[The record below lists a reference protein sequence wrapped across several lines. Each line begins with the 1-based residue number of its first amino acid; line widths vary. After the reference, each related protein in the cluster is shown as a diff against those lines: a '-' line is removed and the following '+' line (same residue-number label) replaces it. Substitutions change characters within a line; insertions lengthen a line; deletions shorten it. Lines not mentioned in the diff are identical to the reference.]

1 MHSRAQAWYGR
12 RTWHWRDW
20 PAEVLLES
28 KRRAGARISVVI
40 PARNE
45 ERTIAGVVGS
55 LRAALVERIPL
66 IDEVVVIDSDS
77 ADGTA
82 AAAAKVGGTVHGAR
96 DIAPEL
102 GGYPGKGEALWKSLL
117 VTEGDLLVFIDADL
131 TQWGP
136 HFVTGLLGP
145 LLADPGVQLVKGFYA
160 RIAVGT
166 DGSTSTEGGRV
177 TELVARP
184 LLSLWWPE
192 LSGVVQP
199 LAGEWAARRELMESL
214 SVPVGYGVELST
226 LLDTAATRGL
236 DAIAQVDLGS
246 RGHKHQTDHD
256 LALMAAE
263 LLIVAERR
271 RRPAGADAR
280 QPAAPAIRQGRHPGP
295 PGGPAD
301 SGSGAAAG
309 DQPVLRQATQ
319 PPRQPPVSSAASSSP
334 DVAGPGNTEGQ
345 RTLRLG
351 GRSFEPRQRL
361 IMAIV
366 NRTPDS
372 FYDRGATWEEAAA
385 MERVHE
391 VVGEGADIVDIGGVP
406 AAPGAEVTVA
416 EEIRRTVPFV
426 AAVRA
431 AYPDLVISVDT
442 WRHQTARELCA
453 AGADLLND
461 TWGGWDEQL
470 PEVAAEY
477 GAGLVCSHAG
487 GLPPRTRPFRVE
499 YDDVMTDVL
508 ERTLTLADRAV
519 ARGVDPSRVIIDP
532 AHDFGKNTWQSL
544 EVTRRL
550 DEMVAA
556 DWPVLVSLSHKDF
569 IGETLNAERDE
580 RLTGTLATTAVCA
593 WLGARVFRAHQV
605 TETREVLDMVSAIR
619 GDRPPARAVRGLA

>member
-1 MHSRAQAWYGR
+1 MRWWS
-12 RTWHWRDW
+12 
-20 PAEVLLES
+20 S
-28 KRRAGARISVVI
+28 IRIR
-40 PARNE
+40 PTE
-45 ERTIAGVVGS
+45 
-55 LRAALVERIPL
+55 
-66 IDEVVVIDSDS
+66 
-77 ADGTA
+77 TA
-82 AAAAKVGGTVHGAR
+82 AAAAKAGATVHGAR

-160 RIAVGT
+160 RIATGT

-214 SVPVGYGVELST
+214 SIPVGYGVELST

-246 RGHKHQTDHD
+246 RAHKHQTDHD

-271 RRPAGADAR
+271 RPVKEAGQWRGPVPASPLLQQFVREGAQVRPVARPVPVQERPPVAGLFASWPASQRR
-280 QPAAPAIRQGRHPGP
+280 QPAM
-295 PGGPAD
+295 
-301 SGSGAAAG
+301 
-309 DQPVLRQATQ
+309 
-319 PPRQPPVSSAASSSP
+319 SSAASSSRNV
-334 DVAGPGNTEGQ
+334 DDSGDTAGQ

-351 GRSFEPRQRL
+351 GRSFGPRQRL
-361 IMAIV
+361 VMAIV

-372 FYDRGATWEEAAA
+372 FYDRGATWEETAA

-406 AAPGAEVTVA
+406 AAPGTEVTVA

-442 WRHQTARELCA
+442 WRHQVARELCA

-461 TWGGWDEQL
+461 TWGGWDERL
-470 PEVAAEY
+470 AEVAAEY

-499 YDDVMTDVL
+499 YDDVMADVL
-508 ERTLTLADRAV
+508 ERTLALADRAV
-519 ARGVDPSRVIIDP
+519 TQGVDPSRVLIDP
-532 AHDFGKNTWQSL
+532 AHDFGKNTWHSL

-550 DEMVAA
+550 GEMVATG
-556 DWPVLVSLSHKDF
+556 WPVLVSLSHKDF
-569 IGETLNAERDE
+569 IGETLNAGRDE

-605 TETREVLDMVSAIR
+605 TPD
-619 GDRPPARAVRGLA
+619 PPGPGHGLGHPG

>member
-12 RTWHWRDW
+12 RSHWRDW
-20 PAEVLLES
+20 PAEVLLEG
-28 KRRAGARISVVI
+28 KRRAGTRISVVI

-55 LRAALVERIPL
+55 LRSALVERTPL

-82 AAAAKVGGTVHGAR
+82 AAATKAGATVHWAR

-145 LLADPGVQLVKGFYA
+145 LLAEPGVQLVKGFYA

-214 SVPVGYGVELST
+214 SIPVGYGVELST

-271 RRPAGADAR
+271 RPAKWAGEVDGEVDGGPVPASPQLQQFVREGAQVRPVARPIPVQERPPVAGLADRPAGLL
-280 QPAAPAIRQGRHPGP
+280 GR
-295 PGGPAD
+295 
-301 SGSGAAAG
+301 
-309 DQPVLRQATQ
+309 
-319 PPRQPPVSSAASSSP
+319 
-334 DVAGPGNTEGQ
+334 
-345 RTLRLG
+345 
-351 GRSFEPRQRL
+351 
-361 IMAIV
+361 
-366 NRTPDS
+366 
-372 FYDRGATWEEAAA
+372 
-385 MERVHE
+385 
-391 VVGEGADIVDIGGVP
+391 
-406 AAPGAEVTVA
+406 
-416 EEIRRTVPFV
+416 
-426 AAVRA
+426 
-431 AYPDLVISVDT
+431 
-442 WRHQTARELCA
+442 
-453 AGADLLND
+453 
-461 TWGGWDEQL
+461 
-470 PEVAAEY
+470 
-477 GAGLVCSHAG
+477 
-487 GLPPRTRPFRVE
+487 
-499 YDDVMTDVL
+499 
-508 ERTLTLADRAV
+508 
-519 ARGVDPSRVIIDP
+519 
-532 AHDFGKNTWQSL
+532 
-544 EVTRRL
+544 
-550 DEMVAA
+550 
-556 DWPVLVSLSHKDF
+556 
-569 IGETLNAERDE
+569 
-580 RLTGTLATTAVCA
+580 
-593 WLGARVFRAHQV
+593 
-605 TETREVLDMVSAIR
+605 
-619 GDRPPARAVRGLA
+619 PARRDGVRR

>member
-20 PAEVLLES
+20 PAEVLLEG
-28 KRRAGARISVVI
+28 KRRAGTRISVVI

-55 LRAALVERIPL
+55 LRAALVERTPL

-82 AAAAKVGGTVHGAR
+82 AAATKAGATVHWAR

-117 VTEGDLLVFIDADL
+117 VTEGDLLIFIDADL

-145 LLADPGVQLVKGFYA
+145 LLAEPGVQLVKGFYA

-214 SVPVGYGVELST
+214 SIPVGYGVELST

-271 RRPAGADAR
+271 RPVKWAGEVDGEPVPASPQLQQFVREGAQVRPVDRPIPVQERPPVAGLAGRPAGPTGR
-280 QPAAPAIRQGRHPGP
+280 PAGLL
-295 PGGPAD
+295 GGP
-301 SGSGAAAG
+301 
-309 DQPVLRQATQ
+309 V
-319 PPRQPPVSSAASSSP
+319 
-334 DVAGPGNTEGQ
+334 
-345 RTLRLG
+345 
-351 GRSFEPRQRL
+351 
-361 IMAIV
+361 
-366 NRTPDS
+366 
-372 FYDRGATWEEAAA
+372 
-385 MERVHE
+385 
-391 VVGEGADIVDIGGVP
+391 
-406 AAPGAEVTVA
+406 
-416 EEIRRTVPFV
+416 RR
-426 AAVRA
+426 
-431 AYPDLVISVDT
+431 D
-442 WRHQTARELCA
+442 
-453 AGADLLND
+453 
-461 TWGGWDEQL
+461 
-470 PEVAAEY
+470 
-477 GAGLVCSHAG
+477 
-487 GLPPRTRPFRVE
+487 
-499 YDDVMTDVL
+499 
-508 ERTLTLADRAV
+508 
-519 ARGVDPSRVIIDP
+519 
-532 AHDFGKNTWQSL
+532 
-544 EVTRRL
+544 
-550 DEMVAA
+550 
-556 DWPVLVSLSHKDF
+556 
-569 IGETLNAERDE
+569 
-580 RLTGTLATTAVCA
+580 
-593 WLGARVFRAHQV
+593 GARR
-605 TETREVLDMVSAIR
+605 
-619 GDRPPARAVRGLA
+619 